1 MVSSYAL
8 LKFFH
13 ILIAIIALGTSAGLG
28 IVLEFYG
35 NHPTHGLFVLRAIH
49 RLIALVV
56 VPGYVAMVGTGLWLT
71 HLSWSLTTKWIQ
83 AALGLWGIGAV
94 ILAMSLVVLHRQI
107 RLFETAGPS
116 SSAYR
121 RVSLLERLLGG
132 GVGLVVVMI
141 LYFMVVKPDV

>member
-1 MVSSYAL
+1 MISEYVL

-13 ILIAIIALGTSAGLG
+13 ILIAIVALGTSAGLG

-35 NHPTHGLFVLRAIH
+35 NHPAHGLFVLRAIY

-56 VPGYVAMVGTGLWLT
+56 VPGYVLMLGTGLSLT
-71 HLSWSLTTKWIQ
+71 HLSWSFTAKWIQ
-83 AALGLWGIGAV
+83 AALGLWAV
-94 ILAMSLVVLHRQI
+94 GGLILATSMAVLHKQI

-121 RVSLLERLLGG
+121 RMSLLERLLGG
-132 GVGLVVVMI
+132 GVGLIVVVI
-141 LYFMVVKPDV
+141 LYVMVAKPGV